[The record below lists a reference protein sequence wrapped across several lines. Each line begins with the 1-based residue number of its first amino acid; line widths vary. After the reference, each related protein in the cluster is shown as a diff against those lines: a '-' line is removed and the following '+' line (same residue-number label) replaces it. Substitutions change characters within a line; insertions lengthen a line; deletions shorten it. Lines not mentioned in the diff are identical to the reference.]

1 MIFILTIQDK
11 KLATFGAQ
19 LHPSN
24 FVAIDTLKTAGEGVQ
39 HSGARNVRAGSFCL
53 AIANAVT

>member
-1 MIFILTIQDK
+1 MV
-11 KLATFGAQ
+11 ATFGAQ

-39 HSGARNVRAGSFCL
+39 HSGARNVRAGLILSCYCKRGYIEL
-53 AIANAVT
+53 